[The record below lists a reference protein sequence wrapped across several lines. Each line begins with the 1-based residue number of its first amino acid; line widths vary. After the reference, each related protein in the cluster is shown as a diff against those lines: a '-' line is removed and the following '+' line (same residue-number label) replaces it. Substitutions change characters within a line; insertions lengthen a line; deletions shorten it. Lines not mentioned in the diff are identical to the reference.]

1 MLKPG
6 TTTPD
11 FKALRH
17 DGREFR
23 FSEWRS
29 GRPVAIYFYLK
40 NFTAG

>member
-6 TTTPD
+6 ALAPD
-11 FKALRH
+11 FNALRH

-23 FSEWRS
+23 FSEWRA
-29 GRPVAIYFYLK
+29 GRPSVLYFYPK